1 MKKMKKIFALLIA
14 MVMVLCMSTVA
25 FAETITID
33 GAVDGK
39 IYTAYKLL
47 DATYEGTDV
56 AITDDTN
63 VSYYYTGAASDE
75 LYTILAKYF
84 QFDAFVDGKA
94 YVKVVDDEGT
104 AIDYSNVNVAALA
117 AEINTAMERETDPL
131 TLTAAGTATASGTTA
146 SISNLAKGYYFLDTT
161 TGSLCS
167 IDTAGKVTIY
177 EKNSVPTVTDKNV
190 KPDGAAD
197 TAYTDSINGTVGDK
211 FKFKVTVNTGTNTH
225 APAPGT
231 ATGRDT
237 DFVITDTL
245 GKGFTLNTAA
255 SDFAIEGWTYGT
267 DFTVQIADANDT
279 TKDTT
284 ITITLKASKLAT
296 VVQNTD
302 INILY
307 DATLNENAIT
317 DGQASNS
324 ANNQT
329 TITYTYG
336 FEILKVDSANT
347 PLENVKFTL
356 KNDKN
361 EYYFVPSDA
370 SSVDEDVMKAL
381 GQGQDGKIAT
391 GEDGKITFSGIAAGT
406 YTLTETDTL
415 SGYNLLDAPIIVAI
429 TPNVDDPSQAT
440 VAVTSGEG
448 TASGNVITIV
458 NQSGSVLPSTG
469 GIGTT
474 IFYIIGAI
482 LVIGA
487 GVVLVTRRRMSAN
500 K

>member
-14 MVMVLCMSTVA
+14 MVMVLGMSTSV

-39 IYTAYKLL
+39 TYTAYKLL

-56 AITDDTN
+56 AITEDTN
-63 VSYYYTGAASDE
+63 VSYYYTGAATDE

-94 YVKVVDDEGT
+94 YVKVVDSEGE

-117 AEINTAMERETDPL
+117 AELNTAMNRETSPL
-131 TLTAAGTATASGTTA
+131 TLTEAGHVTASGTSAEITG
-146 SISNLAKGYYFLDTT
+146 LAKGYYFLDTT

-177 EKNSVPTVTDKNV
+177 EKNSIPTVTGKNV

-197 TAYTDSINGTVGDK
+197 TAYSNSINGTVGDK
-211 FKFKVTVNTGTNTH
+211 FNFKVTVNTGTNTH
-225 APAPGT
+225 APST

-255 SDFAIEGWTYGT
+255 ADFAIAGWTYGT
-267 DFTVQIADANDT
+267 DYTVTIADADDA

-296 VVQNTD
+296 VAQNTD
-302 INILY
+302 INITY
-307 DATLNENAIT
+307 DATMNENAIT
-317 DGQASNS
+317 DGVATNS
-324 ANNQT
+324 ANDKQT
-329 TITYTYG
+329 KTYTYE
-336 FEILKVDSANT
+336 FEVLKTDSANK
-347 PLENVKFTL
+347 PLENVMFTL
-356 KNDKN
+356 TDSTGNN
-361 EYYFVPSDA
+361 YYFVPSDA
-370 SSVDEDVMKAL
+370 STVDEDVMKHL
-381 GQGQDGKIAT
+381 GEGQDGKIAT
-391 GEDGKITFSGIAAGT
+391 ASNGKITFSGLAAGT

-415 SGYNLLDAPIIVAI
+415 SGYNKLDAPIVVTI
-429 TPNVDDPSQAT
+429 TPNNDPATAT

-448 TASGNVITIV
+448 TVSGNVITVI
-458 NQSGSVLPSTG
+458 NQSGTVLPSTG

-487 GVVLVTRRRMSAN
+487 GVVLVTRRRMN
-500 K
+500 VQ